1 MYRNCHTLLETDTR
15 LEDRHTG
22 WGHSDTPM
30 HTHGEKHNM
39 RSDSLT
45 LRRGQIQID
54 DALTGYELGPA
65 YPCLLLP
72 EA

>member
-1 MYRNCHTLLETDTR
+1 
-15 LEDRHTG
+15 
-22 WGHSDTPM
+22 M